1 MNISYFIVKEL
12 HVNSA
17 VLYNYIPLLVFFF
30 FFFCLV
36 ISQIEPVR

>member
-30 FFFCLV
+30 CLV